1 MRIGILTLPLHTN
14 YGGILQAYALQQVL
28 QGMGHEAVVIDE
40 EKQFHFSL
48 KRRIE
53 MYVKGKV
60 KRLLQGKNAIIYSP
74 EYYKQL
80 WAARTK
86 HTGRFITEHITR
98 RVVANV
104 TEISEGD
111 FDAFVVGSD
120 QIWRARYAQS
130 FPGIGNA
137 FLLFTRGWNVKRISY
152 AASFGTDKWEYNKP
166 DTANCAMMAW
176 MFNAIS
182 VREASG
188 VTLCRENLGVDATL
202 VVDPTL
208 LLNAK
213 DYCKLIKEDTP
224 KSHGNLMCYVLDKGL
239 ETDNILSA
247 IAQKTL
253 LKPFHSNSQ
262 TENQKLSLEERIQPP
277 VEQWLRGFHDADFV
291 VTDSFHACIFSI
303 LFGKPFV
310 VIGNKSR
317 GMARFESLLQIFGI
331 EERLV
336 YSLDD
341 YKQREEALL
350 RPIDYERVYRI
361 REEKRGE
368 ATDFLK
374 RALIP

>member
-1 MRIGILTLPLHTN
+1 MKIGILTLPLHTN

-28 QGMGHEAVVIDE
+28 LGMGHEAVVIDE
-40 EKQFHFSL
+40 EKQFHFPL
-48 KRRIE
+48 KRRIV
-53 MYVKGKV
+53 MYIKGKV

-80 WAARTK
+80 WKARTK
-86 HTGRFITEHITR
+86 HTSQFIAEHITR
-98 RVVANV
+98 RAVADV
-104 TEISEGD
+104 SEITEGE
-111 FDAFVVGSD
+111 FDAFIVGSD

-152 AASFGTDKWEYNKP
+152 AASFGTDDWEYNKS
-166 DTANCAMMAW
+166 DTADCALMAW
-176 MFNAIS
+176 TFDAIS

-188 VTLCRENLGVDATL
+188 VTLCREYLGVEATH

-208 LLNAK
+208 LLNAR
-213 DYCKLIKEDTP
+213 DYAKLIKEDTP
-224 KSHGNLMCYVLDKGL
+224 RSAGNLMCYVLDKGADA
-239 ETDNILSA
+239 DNILSA
-247 IAQKTL
+247 IAQKRV

-277 VEQWLRGFHDADFV
+277 VEQWLRGFYDADFV

-317 GMARFESLLQIFGI
+317 GMARFESLLQMFGI
-331 EERLV
+331 GDRLV
-336 YSLDD
+336 YSFDD

-350 RPIDYERVYRI
+350 RPIDYERVYHI
-361 REEKRGE
+361 LEEKRDK
-368 ATDFLK
+368 AADFLK
-374 RALIP
+374 RALNP

>member
-104 TEISEGD
+104 TEISEED

-166 DTANCAMMAW
+166 DTADCAMMAW

-213 DYCKLIKEDTP
+213 DYRKLIKEDTP

-317 GMARFESLLQIFGI
+317 GMARFESLLQMFGI

-361 REEKRGE
+361 LEEKRGE